1 MKILSI
7 TVCLL
12 GFIVLFLAAIGCE
25 LTAKADEIWLI
36 FHESI
41 FLIMSTIFLCSM
53 FIIIAIYKNK
63 Q

>member
-25 LTAKADEIWLI
+25 LTAKTNEWLI

-53 FIIIAIYKNK
+53 FIIIAIYKSK